1 MDNLGLIN
9 LFLDISQIIIADVVL
24 SGDNALVI
32 GMAASQFDVKLRK
45 KIIFYGLLIA
55 AIFRILLASIAS
67 YLISVPGLLFLAG
80 ILLFWVSW
88 TFYKDIKD
96 FKEEDISSE
105 INDVEKKEKGN
116 FKKALVTI
124 AIADLSMSLDNIVAI
139 TAIARDNTSLLIFG
153 LILSILIMAIFAT
166 AIIKLLIKYKWIAYL
181 GLTFLVYLSFD
192 MTLDGILSIY
202 SWVK

>member
-1 MDNLGLIN
+1 MDNLYLIN

-32 GMAASQFDVKLRK
+32 GMAASQFDAKLRK

-55 AIFRILLASIAS
+55 AIFRILLASVAS

-96 FKEEDISSE
+96 FKEEDISTE
-105 INDVEKKEKGN
+105 INNAHKKEKGN
-116 FKKALVTI
+116 FKKALITI

-166 AIIKLLIKYKWIAYL
+166 AIIKLLIKFKWIAYL
-181 GLTFLVYLSFD
+181 GLIFLIYLSFD
-192 MTLDGILSIY
+192 MTFDGVLSIL

>member
-9 LFLDISQIIIADVVL
+9 FFLDISQIIIADVVL

-88 TFYKDIKD
+88 TFYKDIKN

-105 INDVEKKEKGN
+105 INDIEKKEKGN

-139 TAIARDNTSLLIFG
+139 TAIASDNSSLLIFG

-166 AIIKLLIKYKWIAYL
+166 AIIKLLIKYKWIAYI
-181 GLTFLVYLSFD
+181 GLIFLVYLSFD
-192 MTLDGILSIY
+192 MTLDGVLSIY
-202 SWVK
+202 SLLK

>member
-1 MDNLGLIN
+1 MDNLYLIN

-32 GMAASQFDVKLRK
+32 GMAASQFDSKLRK

-55 AIFRILLASIAS
+55 AIFRILLASVAS

-96 FKEEDISSE
+96 FKEEDISTE
-105 INDVEKKEKGN
+105 INNVHKKEKGN
-116 FKKALVTI
+116 FKKALITI

-166 AIIKLLIKYKWIAYL
+166 AIIKLLIKFKWIAYL
-181 GLTFLVYLSFD
+181 GLVFLIYLSFD
-192 MTLDGILSIY
+192 MTFDGILSIL
-202 SWVK
+202 SWLK

>member
-9 LFLDISQIIIADVVL
+9 FFLDISQIILADVVL

-105 INDVEKKEKGN
+105 INDIQKNEKGN

-166 AIIKLLIKYKWIAYL
+166 AIIKLLIKYKWIAYI
-181 GLTFLVYLSFD
+181 GLIFLVYLSFD
-192 MTLDGILSIY
+192 MTLDGVLSIY
-202 SWVK
+202 SWLN

>member
-9 LFLDISQIIIADVVL
+9 FFLDISQIILADVVL

-32 GMAASQFDVKLRK
+32 GMAASQFDIKLRK

-96 FKEEDISSE
+96 FKEENISSE
-105 INDVEKKEKGN
+105 INDIQKNEKGN

-166 AIIKLLIKYKWIAYL
+166 AIIKLLIKYKWIAYI
-181 GLTFLVYLSFD
+181 GLIFLVYLSFD
-192 MTLDGILSIY
+192 MTLDGVLSIY
-202 SWVK
+202 SWLK

>member
-9 LFLDISQIIIADVVL
+9 FFLDISQIILADVVL

-32 GMAASQFDVKLRK
+32 GMAASRFDIKLRK

-105 INDVEKKEKGN
+105 INDIQKNEKGN

-166 AIIKLLIKYKWIAYL
+166 AIIKLLIKYKWIAYI
-181 GLTFLVYLSFD
+181 GLVFLVYLSFD
-192 MTLDGILSIY
+192 MTLDGVLSIY
-202 SWVK
+202 SWLN

>member
-9 LFLDISQIIIADVVL
+9 FFLDISQIIIADVVL

-32 GMAASQFDVKLRK
+32 GMAASQFDVTLRK

-55 AIFRILLASIAS
+55 AIFRILLASVAS
-67 YLISVPGLLFLAG
+67 FLISVPGLLFLAG

-96 FKEEDISSE
+96 FKEEDISTE
-105 INDVEKKEKGN
+105 IKNVHKKEKGN
-116 FKKALVTI
+116 FKKALITI

-166 AIIKLLIKYKWIAYL
+166 AIIKLLIKFKWIAYL
-181 GLTFLVYLSFD
+181 GLIFLIYLSFD
-192 MTLDGILSIY
+192 MTFDGILSIL
-202 SWVK
+202 SWLK

>member
-9 LFLDISQIIIADVVL
+9 LFLDISQIIIADIVL

-181 GLTFLVYLSFD
+181 GLIFLVYLSFD

>member
-9 LFLDISQIIIADVVL
+9 FFLDISQIILADVVL

-105 INDVEKKEKGN
+105 INDIEKKEKGN

-166 AIIKLLIKYKWIAYL
+166 AIIKLLIKYKWIAYI
-181 GLTFLVYLSFD
+181 GLVFLVYLSFD
-192 MTLDGILSIY
+192 MTLDGVLSIY
-202 SWVK
+202 SWLK

>member
-9 LFLDISQIIIADVVL
+9 FFLDISQIIIADVVL

-32 GMAASQFDVKLRK
+32 GMAASQFDTKLRK

-55 AIFRILLASIAS
+55 AIFRILLASVAS

-96 FKEEDISSE
+96 FKEEDISTE
-105 INDVEKKEKGN
+105 INNVHKKEKGN
-116 FKKALVTI
+116 FKKALITI

-181 GLTFLVYLSFD
+181 GLIFLVYLSFD

>member
-9 LFLDISQIIIADVVL
+9 FFLDISQIILADVVL

-67 YLISVPGLLFLAG
+67 YLISVPGLLFFAG

-105 INDVEKKEKGN
+105 INDIQKNEKGN

-166 AIIKLLIKYKWIAYL
+166 AIIKLLIKYKGIAYI
-181 GLTFLVYLSFD
+181 GLVFLVYLSFD
-192 MTLDGILSIY
+192 MTLDGVSSIY
-202 SWVK
+202 SWLN

>member
-9 LFLDISQIIIADVVL
+9 FFLDISQIIIADVVL

-32 GMAASQFDVKLRK
+32 GMAASQFDAKLRK

-55 AIFRILLASIAS
+55 AIFRILLASVAS

-96 FKEEDISSE
+96 FKEEDISTE
-105 INDVEKKEKGN
+105 IKNIHKKEKGN

-166 AIIKLLIKYKWIAYL
+166 AIIKLLIKFKWIAYL
-181 GLTFLVYLSFD
+181 GLIFLIYLSFD
-192 MTLDGILSIY
+192 MTLDGIVSIY

>member
-9 LFLDISQIIIADVVL
+9 FFLDVSQIIIADVVL

-32 GMAASQFDVKLRK
+32 GMAASQFDAKLRK

-55 AIFRILLASIAS
+55 AIFRILLASVAS

-96 FKEEDISSE
+96 FKEDDISTE
-105 INDVEKKEKGN
+105 IKNIHKKEKGN

-166 AIIKLLIKYKWIAYL
+166 AIIKLLIKFKWIAYL
-181 GLTFLVYLSFD
+181 GLIFLIYLSFD
-192 MTLDGILSIY
+192 MTFDGIVSIY

>member
-1 MDNLGLIN
+1 MDNLYLIN

-96 FKEEDISSE
+96 FKEEDISTE
-105 INDVEKKEKGN
+105 INNVHKKEKGN

-166 AIIKLLIKYKWIAYL
+166 AIIKLLIKFKWIAYL
-181 GLTFLVYLSFD
+181 GLIFLIYLSFD
-192 MTLDGILSIY
+192 MTFDGVLSIL

>member
-9 LFLDISQIIIADVVL
+9 FFLDISQIILADVVL

-105 INDVEKKEKGN
+105 INDIEKKEKGN

-166 AIIKLLIKYKWIAYL
+166 AIIKLLIKYKWIAYI
-181 GLTFLVYLSFD
+181 GLIFLVYLSFD
-192 MTLDGILSIY
+192 MTLDGVLSIY
-202 SWVK
+202 SWLK

>member
-32 GMAASQFDVKLRK
+32 GMAASQFDIKLRK

-96 FKEEDISSE
+96 FKAEDVSSE

-181 GLTFLVYLSFD
+181 GLIFLVYLSFD

>member
-1 MDNLGLIN
+1 MDNLDLIN

-24 SGDNALVI
+24 SGDNAIVI
-32 GMAASQFDVKLRK
+32 GMAASQFDTKLRK

-55 AIFRILLASIAS
+55 AIFRILLASVAS

-96 FKEEDISSE
+96 FKEEDISTE
-105 INDVEKKEKGN
+105 INNVHKKEKGN
-116 FKKALVTI
+116 FKKALITI

-166 AIIKLLIKYKWIAYL
+166 AIIKLLIKFKWIAYL
-181 GLTFLVYLSFD
+181 GLIFLIYLSFD
-192 MTLDGILSIY
+192 MTFDGVLSIL

>member
-9 LFLDISQIIIADVVL
+9 FFLDISQIIIADVVL

-32 GMAASQFDVKLRK
+32 GMAASQFDIKLRK

-105 INDVEKKEKGN
+105 INDIKKNEKGN

-166 AIIKLLIKYKWIAYL
+166 AIIKLLIKYKWIAYI
-181 GLTFLVYLSFD
+181 GLIFLVYLSFD
-192 MTLDGILSIY
+192 MTLDGVLSIY
-202 SWVK
+202 SWLK

>member
-181 GLTFLVYLSFD
+181 GLIFLVYLSFD

-202 SWVK
+202 SWFK

>member
-1 MDNLGLIN
+1 MDNLDLIN
-9 LFLDISQIIIADVVL
+9 LFLDISQIIIADFVL

-55 AIFRILLASIAS
+55 AIFRILLASVAS

-96 FKEEDISSE
+96 FKEEDISTE
-105 INDVEKKEKGN
+105 INNVHKKEKGN
-116 FKKALVTI
+116 FKKALITI

-166 AIIKLLIKYKWIAYL
+166 AIIKLLIKFKWIAYL
-181 GLTFLVYLSFD
+181 GLIFLIYLSFD
-192 MTLDGILSIY
+192 MTFDGVLSIL

>member
-1 MDNLGLIN
+1 MDNLDLIN
-9 LFLDISQIIIADVVL
+9 FFLDISQIIIADVVL

-32 GMAASQFDVKLRK
+32 GMAASQFDTKLRK

-55 AIFRILLASIAS
+55 AIFRILLASVAS

-96 FKEEDISSE
+96 FKEEDISTE
-105 INDVEKKEKGN
+105 INNVHKKEKGN
-116 FKKALVTI
+116 FKKALITI

-166 AIIKLLIKYKWIAYL
+166 AIIKLLIKFKSIAYL
-181 GLTFLVYLSFD
+181 GLIFLIYLSFD
-192 MTLDGILSIY
+192 MTFDGALSIL

>member
-166 AIIKLLIKYKWIAYL
+166 AIIKLLKKYKWIAYL
-181 GLTFLVYLSFD
+181 GLIFLVYLSFD

>member
-96 FKEEDISSE
+96 FKAEDISSE
-105 INDVEKKEKGN
+105 INDIEKKEKGN

-166 AIIKLLIKYKWIAYL
+166 AIIKLLIKFKWIAYL
-181 GLTFLVYLSFD
+181 GLIFLIYLSFD
-192 MTLDGILSIY
+192 MTFDGVLSIL

>member
-32 GMAASQFDVKLRK
+32 GMAASQFDIKLRK

-105 INDVEKKEKGN
+105 INDVKKKEKGN

-166 AIIKLLIKYKWIAYL
+166 AIIKLLIKFKWIAYL
-181 GLTFLVYLSFD
+181 GLFFLIYLSFD
-192 MTLDGILSIY
+192 MTFDGIVSIY

>member
-1 MDNLGLIN
+1 MDNLDLIN

-32 GMAASQFDVKLRK
+32 GMAASQFDSKLRK

-55 AIFRILLASIAS
+55 AIFRILLASVAS

-96 FKEEDISSE
+96 FKEEDISTE
-105 INDVEKKEKGN
+105 INNVHKKEKGN
-116 FKKALVTI
+116 FKKALITI

-139 TAIARDNTSLLIFG
+139 TSIARENTSLLIFG

-166 AIIKLLIKYKWIAYL
+166 AIIKLLIKFKWIAYL
-181 GLTFLVYLSFD
+181 GLIFLIYLSFD
-192 MTLDGILSIY
+192 MTFDGIVSILL
-202 SWVK
+202 WVK

>member
-1 MDNLGLIN
+1 MDNLYLIN

-32 GMAASQFDVKLRK
+32 GMAASQFDAKLRK

-55 AIFRILLASIAS
+55 AIFRILLASVAS

-96 FKEEDISSE
+96 FKEEDISTE
-105 INDVEKKEKGN
+105 IINVHKKEKGN
-116 FKKALVTI
+116 FKKALITI

-166 AIIKLLIKYKWIAYL
+166 AIIKLLIKFKWIAYL
-181 GLTFLVYLSFD
+181 GLIFLIYLSFD
-192 MTLDGILSIY
+192 MTFDGVLSIL

>member
-1 MDNLGLIN
+1 MDNLGLIIF
-9 LFLDISQIIIADVVL
+9 FLDISQIILADVVL

-96 FKEEDISSE
+96 FKEENISSE
-105 INDVEKKEKGN
+105 INDIQKNEKGN

-166 AIIKLLIKYKWIAYL
+166 AIIKLLIKYKWIAYI
-181 GLTFLVYLSFD
+181 GLIFLVYLSFD
-192 MTLDGILSIY
+192 MTLDGVLSIY
-202 SWVK
+202 SWLK

>member
-9 LFLDISQIIIADVVL
+9 FFLDISQIILADVVL

-96 FKEEDISSE
+96 FKEEDISPE
-105 INDVEKKEKGN
+105 INDIQKNEKGN

-166 AIIKLLIKYKWIAYL
+166 AIIKLLIKYKWIAYI
-181 GLTFLVYLSFD
+181 GLIFLVYLSFD
-192 MTLDGILSIY
+192 MTLDGVLSIY
-202 SWVK
+202 SWLN

>member
-1 MDNLGLIN
+1 MDFI
-9 LFLDISQIIIADVVL
+9 LDISQIILADVIL

-32 GMAASQFDVKLRK
+32 GMAASQFEIKLRK

-181 GLTFLVYLSFD
+181 GLIFLVYLSFD

-202 SWVK
+202 SWFK

>member
-9 LFLDISQIIIADVVL
+9 FFLDVSQIIIADVVL

-32 GMAASQFDVKLRK
+32 GMAASQFDAKLRK

-55 AIFRILLASIAS
+55 AIFRILLASVAS

-96 FKEEDISSE
+96 FKEEDISTE
-105 INDVEKKEKGN
+105 IKNVHKKEKGN
-116 FKKALVTI
+116 FKKALITI

-166 AIIKLLIKYKWIAYL
+166 AIIKLLIKFKWIAYL
-181 GLTFLVYLSFD
+181 GLIFLIYLSFD
-192 MTLDGILSIY
+192 MTFDGIVSIY

>member
-32 GMAASQFDVKLRK
+32 GMAASQFDIKLRK

-181 GLTFLVYLSFD
+181 GLIFLVYLSFD